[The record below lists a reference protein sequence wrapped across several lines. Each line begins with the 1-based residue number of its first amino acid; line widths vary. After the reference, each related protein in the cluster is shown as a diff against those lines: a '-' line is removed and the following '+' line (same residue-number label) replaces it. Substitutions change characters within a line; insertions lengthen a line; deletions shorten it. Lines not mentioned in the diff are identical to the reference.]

1 MENKLKTG
9 DLVKIIVQHP
19 TYFGQEAVISSVSED
34 GLHEVIFVSD
44 NLRSLNNLRED
55 ELEYISSGY
64 EYVIAVRDREIER
77 LKTLT
82 NLQNDS
88 KRID

>member
-9 DLVKIIVQHP
+9 DLVKIIVHP
-19 TYFGQEAVISSVSED
+19 KYHGQEAVILSVSEG
-34 GLHEVIFVSD
+34 GLYEVIFVSD
-44 NLRSLNNLRED
+44 NLRSLYPLREY

-64 EYVIAVRDREIER
+64 EYVITVRDREIER
-77 LKTLT
+77 LKTLN